1 VLGHFV
7 LIRELKKEWKMS
19 LLTIDVG
26 GTSIKYAL
34 FRKGALSQ
42 KGSFPTP
49 TSLTAYYEV
58 LTELV
63 KNYEQLYQITGVA
76 ISSPGAVNKT
86 TGAIE
91 GASALPYIHHFDI
104 RGELEARFVLPVSM
118 ENDANCAAL
127 AELKFGAAKGI
138 KDVIFMVLGTGV
150 GGAIVID
157 GKIRHGQHLFG
168 GELGFML
175 MDDTHSFSELGTT
188 IGMANRY
195 KARTGKDLTGEAI
208 FNLAHAGEEI
218 AQEEMTVFLFNVA
231 KGIFNLAYAFDP
243 ECIVIGGGVSQ
254 AEWLIPELEKELQKM
269 LNKFRIAPFLPVIK
283 ACQYRNDANLVG
295 AAVDFQQ
302 TFKAKVSD

>member
-1 VLGHFV
+1 
-7 LIRELKKEWKMS
+7 MS

-91 GASALPYIHHFDI
+91 GASALHFIHHFDI

>member
-1 VLGHFV
+1 
-7 LIRELKKEWKMS
+7 MS

-269 LNKFRIAPFLPVIK
+269 LNKFRIAPFLTVIK

-295 AAVDFQQ
+295 AAVDF
-302 TFKAKVSD
+302 

>member
-1 VLGHFV
+1 
-7 LIRELKKEWKMS
+7 MS

-86 TGAIE
+86 TGAIQ

-104 RGELEARFVLPVSM
+104 RGELEARLVLPVSM

-127 AELKFGAAKGI
+127 AELKFGAAKGM

>member
-1 VLGHFV
+1 
-7 LIRELKKEWKMS
+7 MS

-127 AELKFGAAKGI
+127 AELKFGAAKGM

-175 MDDTHSFSELGTT
+175 MDDTHSFSELGTA

-195 KARTGKDLTGEAI
+195 KARTGNDLTGEAI

>member
-1 VLGHFV
+1 
-7 LIRELKKEWKMS
+7 M
-19 LLTIDVG
+19 
-26 GTSIKYAL
+26 
-34 FRKGALSQ
+34 
-42 KGSFPTP
+42 
-49 TSLTAYYEV
+49 TAYYEV

-127 AELKFGAAKGI
+127 AELKFGAAKGM

>member
-1 VLGHFV
+1 
-7 LIRELKKEWKMS
+7 MS

-127 AELKFGAAKGI
+127 AELKFGAAKGM

-175 MDDTHSFSELGTT
+175 MDDTHSFSELGTA

>member
-1 VLGHFV
+1 
-7 LIRELKKEWKMS
+7 MS

-127 AELKFGAAKGI
+127 AELKFGAAKGM

-302 TFKAKVSD
+302 IFKAKVSD

>member
-1 VLGHFV
+1 
-7 LIRELKKEWKMS
+7 MS

-175 MDDTHSFSELGTT
+175 MDDTNSFSELGTT

>member
-1 VLGHFV
+1 
-7 LIRELKKEWKMS
+7 MS

-127 AELKFGAAKGI
+127 AELKFGAAQGI

-175 MDDTHSFSELGTT
+175 MDDTHSFSELGTA

>member
-1 VLGHFV
+1 
-7 LIRELKKEWKMS
+7 MS

-138 KDVIFMVLGTGV
+138 KDVIFMVLGTDV

-175 MDDTHSFSELGTT
+175 MDDTHSFSELGTA

>member
-1 VLGHFV
+1 
-7 LIRELKKEWKMS
+7 MS

-231 KGIFNLAYAFDP
+231 KGIFNLAYVFDP

>member
-1 VLGHFV
+1 
-7 LIRELKKEWKMS
+7 MS

-127 AELKFGAAKGI
+127 AELKFGAAKGM

-175 MDDTHSFSELGTT
+175 MDDTHSFSELGTA

-218 AQEEMTVFLFNVA
+218 AQEEMTVFLFYVA

>member
-1 VLGHFV
+1 
-7 LIRELKKEWKMS
+7 MS

-104 RGELEARFVLPVSM
+104 RGELEARLVLPVSM

-127 AELKFGAAKGI
+127 AELKFGAAKGM

>member
-1 VLGHFV
+1 
-7 LIRELKKEWKMS
+7 MS

-104 RGELEARFVLPVSM
+104 RGELEARFVLPVTM

-127 AELKFGAAKGI
+127 AELKFGAAKGM

-175 MDDTHSFSELGTT
+175 MDDTHSFSELGTA

>member
-1 VLGHFV
+1 
-7 LIRELKKEWKMS
+7 MS

-104 RGELEARFVLPVSM
+104 RGELEARLVLPVSM

-127 AELKFGAAKGI
+127 AELKFGAAKGM

-175 MDDTHSFSELGTT
+175 MDDTHSFSELGTA

>member
-1 VLGHFV
+1 VLGHLV

-175 MDDTHSFSELGTT
+175 MDDTHSFSELGTA

>member
-1 VLGHFV
+1 
-7 LIRELKKEWKMS
+7 MS

-76 ISSPGAVNKT
+76 ISSPSAVNKT

-127 AELKFGAAKGI
+127 AELKFGAAKGK

-175 MDDTHSFSELGTT
+175 MDDTHSFSELGTA

>member
-1 VLGHFV
+1 
-7 LIRELKKEWKMS
+7 MS

-34 FRKGALSQ
+34 FRKGALCQ

-127 AELKFGAAKGI
+127 AELKFGAAKGM

-175 MDDTHSFSELGTT
+175 MDDTHSFSELGTA

>member
-1 VLGHFV
+1 
-7 LIRELKKEWKMS
+7 MS

-104 RGELEARFVLPVSM
+104 RGELEARLVLPVSM

>member
-1 VLGHFV
+1 
-7 LIRELKKEWKMS
+7 MS

-91 GASALPYIHHFDI
+91 AASALPYIHHFDI

-127 AELKFGAAKGI
+127 AELKFGAAKGM

>member
-1 VLGHFV
+1 
-7 LIRELKKEWKMS
+7 MS

-195 KARTGKDLTGEAI
+195 KARTGKDLTGETI

>member
-1 VLGHFV
+1 
-7 LIRELKKEWKMS
+7 MS

-175 MDDTHSFSELGTT
+175 MDDTHSFSELGTA

-295 AAVDFQQ
+295 AAVDF
-302 TFKAKVSD
+302 

>member
-1 VLGHFV
+1 
-7 LIRELKKEWKMS
+7 MS

-91 GASALPYIHHFDI
+91 GASALPYTHHFDI
-104 RGELEARFVLPVSM
+104 RGELEARLVLPVSM

-127 AELKFGAAKGI
+127 AELKFGAAKGM

-175 MDDTHSFSELGTT
+175 MDDTHSFSELGTA

>member
-1 VLGHFV
+1 
-7 LIRELKKEWKMS
+7 MS

-127 AELKFGAAKGI
+127 AELKFGAAKGM

-175 MDDTHSFSELGTT
+175 MDDTHSFSELGTA

-218 AQEEMTVFLFNVA
+218 SQEEMTVFLFNVA

>member
-1 VLGHFV
+1 
-7 LIRELKKEWKMS
+7 MS

-127 AELKFGAAKGI
+127 AELKFGAAKGM

-175 MDDTHSFSELGTT
+175 MDDTHSFSELGTA

-243 ECIVIGGGVSQ
+243 VCIVIGGGVSQ

>member
-1 VLGHFV
+1 
-7 LIRELKKEWKMS
+7 MS

-127 AELKFGAAKGI
+127 AELKFGAAKGM

-175 MDDTHSFSELGTT
+175 MDDTHSFSELGTA

-231 KGIFNLAYAFDP
+231 KGIFNSAYAFDP

>member
-1 VLGHFV
+1 
-7 LIRELKKEWKMS
+7 MS

-104 RGELEARFVLPVSM
+104 RGELEARFVLPVSI

-127 AELKFGAAKGI
+127 AELKFGAAKGM

-175 MDDTHSFSELGTT
+175 MDDTHSFSELGTA

>member
-1 VLGHFV
+1 
-7 LIRELKKEWKMS
+7 MS

-127 AELKFGAAKGI
+127 AELKFGAAKGM

-175 MDDTHSFSELGTT
+175 MDDTHSFSELGTA

-254 AEWLIPELEKELQKM
+254 AEWLITELEKELQKM

>member
-1 VLGHFV
+1 
-7 LIRELKKEWKMS
+7 MS

-127 AELKFGAAKGI
+127 AELKFGAAKGM

-175 MDDTHSFSELGTT
+175 MDDTHSFSELGTA

-208 FNLAHAGEEI
+208 YNLAHAGEEI

>member
-1 VLGHFV
+1 
-7 LIRELKKEWKMS
+7 MS

-127 AELKFGAAKGI
+127 AELKFGAAKGK

-175 MDDTHSFSELGTT
+175 MDDTHSFSELGTA

>member
-1 VLGHFV
+1 
-7 LIRELKKEWKMS
+7 MS

-104 RGELEARFVLPVSM
+104 IVELESRFVLPVSM

-175 MDDTHSFSELGTT
+175 MDDTHSFSELGTA

>member
-1 VLGHFV
+1 
-7 LIRELKKEWKMS
+7 MS

-86 TGAIE
+86 TGAIQ

-104 RGELEARFVLPVSM
+104 RGELEASLVLPVSM

-127 AELKFGAAKGI
+127 AELKFGAAKGM

-175 MDDTHSFSELGTT
+175 MDDTHSFSELGTA

>member
-1 VLGHFV
+1 
-7 LIRELKKEWKMS
+7 MS

-127 AELKFGAAKGI
+127 AELKFGAAKGM

-157 GKIRHGQHLFG
+157 GKIQHGQHLFG

-175 MDDTHSFSELGTT
+175 MDDTHSFSELGTA

-295 AAVDFQQ
+295 AAVDSQQ

>member
-1 VLGHFV
+1 
-7 LIRELKKEWKMS
+7 MS
-19 LLTIDVG
+19 LVTIDVG

>member
-1 VLGHFV
+1 
-7 LIRELKKEWKMS
+7 MS

-118 ENDANCAAL
+118 ENDANCAEL

>member
-1 VLGHFV
+1 
-7 LIRELKKEWKMS
+7 MS

-127 AELKFGAAKGI
+127 AELKFGAAKGM

-175 MDDTHSFSELGTT
+175 MDDTHSFSELGTA

-218 AQEEMTVFLFNVA
+218 AQEEMMIFLFNVA
-231 KGIFNLAYAFDP
+231 KDFINLAYAFDP
-243 ECIVIGGGVSQ
+243 DCIVIGGGVSQ

>member
-1 VLGHFV
+1 
-7 LIRELKKEWKMS
+7 MS

-127 AELKFGAAKGI
+127 AELKFGAAKGM

-175 MDDTHSFSELGTT
+175 MDDTHSFSELGTA
-188 IGMANRY
+188 IGMVNRY

>member
-1 VLGHFV
+1 
-7 LIRELKKEWKMS
+7 MS

-76 ISSPGAVNKT
+76 ISSHGAVNKT

-127 AELKFGAAKGI
+127 AELKFGAAKGM

>member
-1 VLGHFV
+1 
-7 LIRELKKEWKMS
+7 MS

-127 AELKFGAAKGI
+127 AELKFGAAKGM

-175 MDDTHSFSELGTT
+175 MDDTHSFSELGTA

-208 FNLAHAGEEI
+208 FNLAHAEEEI